1 MPFAWNLPYLSVFL
15 TMVTAILLSVIPG
28 AKRAYWLTVGVSA
41 AVTVMSLVFL
51 RFIVKA
57 DTAYAF
63 TMGKFPAPFGNEIRF
78 GPLQGLLAAVFGAV
92 MCLSLLGGRAELFG
106 DVDEKKMGLAC
117 VMLNMVLASL
127 LVLSYTNDAFTA
139 YVFIEISTIAACAL
153 VMIKDSG
160 PTLVATIRYLFMSLL
175 GSGLF
180 LFSII
185 LLYAITGH
193 LLMPQLH
200 DSVQKLMADGAY
212 TKVLALILAM
222 MTAGLGVK
230 SAMFPF
236 HRWLPDAHGTAT
248 TTSSAVLS
256 GLVVKGYAVLLIT
269 MYCRVFTLETVR
281 AFHIHDAVFA
291 LGFCGMILGSVMAL
305 RETHAKRMLAY
316 SSVAQLGYV
325 FMGLGLGTEA
335 GVAAALFQILA
346 HAFTKPLLFVS
357 VGRLA
362 AAVHHDKQLRALR
375 GTAWKAPL
383 AGIGFGIGALSMVG
397 IPLFGGFAAKVNF
410 STASIFTDQKTALTL
425 FVLAL
430 SSVLNA
436 LYYIPALINIWSDR
450 REAALPA
457 ATKPERDAS
466 AAAAIALLAGGVLF
480 LGVCFAPVM
489 DIIVRGLELM

>member
-1 MPFAWNLPYLSVFL
+1 MPFAWNLPFLSVFL
-15 TMVTAILLSVIPG
+15 VMITAILLSVIPG
-28 AKRAYWLTVGVSA
+28 AKRAYWITVCVSA
-41 AVTVMSLVFL
+41 AVTVMSLCFL
-51 RFIVKA
+51 RFIVRA
-57 DTAYAF
+57 DASYAF

-78 GPLQGLLAAVFGAV
+78 GPLQGLLASVFGAV
-92 MCLSLLGGRAELFG
+92 MCLSLLGGRAELFE
-106 DVDEKKMGLAC
+106 DVDPKKMGLAC
-117 VMLNMVLASL
+117 VMLNMILASL
-127 LVLSYTNDAFTA
+127 QILTYTNDAFTA

-160 PTLVATIRYLFMSLL
+160 STLVATIRYLFMSLL

-200 DSVQKLMADGAY
+200 DSVSMLMADGSY
-212 TKVLALILAM
+212 TRVLALLLGM

-281 AFHIHDAVFA
+281 AFHIHDAVFV

-335 GVAAALFQILA
+335 GIAAAVFQILA
-346 HAFTKPLLFVS
+346 HAFAKPLLFVS

-362 AAVHHDKQLRALR
+362 STAHHEKQLRALR
-375 GTAWKAPL
+375 GAAWNCPL
-383 AGIGFGIGALSMVG
+383 AGFGFGIGALSMVG

-410 STASIFTDQKTALTL
+410 STASLFGDTKIALTL

-436 LYYIPALINIWSDR
+436 LYYIPAVINIWSEKEPDTQR
-450 REAALPA
+450 AKKDPT
-457 ATKPERDAS
+457 AT
-466 AAAAIALLAGGVLF
+466 AAIIGLACGVLF
-480 LGVCFAPVM
+480 LGLCFTPVM
-489 DIIVRGLELM
+489 RIIVRGLELM

>member
-1 MPFAWNLPYLSVFL
+1 MPFVWNLPYFCVFAA
-15 TMVTAILLSVIPG
+15 MIAAILLSADTNPR
-28 AKRAYWLTVGVSA
+28 RAYV
-41 AVTVMSLVFL
+41 VTVLVAAGCTAASLVFL
-51 RFIVKA
+51 RYIIKA
-57 DTAYAF
+57 DASYAF
-63 TMGKFPAPFGNEIRF
+63 TMGKFPAPFGNEIKF
-78 GPLQGLLAAVFGAV
+78 GPLQGLLASVFSAV
-92 MCLSLLGGRAELFG
+92 MCLSLLGGRAELFE

-127 LVLSYTNDAFTA
+127 LILSYTNDAFTA

-153 VMIKDSG
+153 VMIKDTG

-193 LLMPQLH
+193 LLMPQLNE
-200 DSVQKLMADGAY
+200 SIAKLMASGNY
-212 TKVLALILAM
+212 NRVLAMLLGM

-230 SAMFPF
+230 AAMFPF

-269 MYCRVFTLETVR
+269 MYCRVFTLDTVR
-281 AFHIHDAVFA
+281 AFHVNDAVFV
-291 LGFCGMILGSVMAL
+291 LGFCGMILGSVQAI

-325 FMGLGLGTEA
+325 FMGIGLGTPE
-335 GVAAALFQILA
+335 GIAAACFQILI

-362 AAVHHDKQLRALR
+362 STVHHDKQLRALR
-375 GTAWKAPL
+375 GTARWHRL
-383 AGIGFGIGALSMVG
+383 RHRRTLH
-397 IPLFGGFAAKVNF
+397 GGH
-410 STASIFTDQKTALTL
+410 
-425 FVLAL
+425 
-430 SSVLNA
+430 
-436 LYYIPALINIWSDR
+436 PALRRLCREGELRHRLRLYGHQDR
-450 REAALPA
+450 PDPRGAGDFLGAEC
-457 ATKPERDAS
+457 
-466 AAAAIALLAGGVLF
+466 ALLHPDRYQHLERPEGGRH
-480 LGVCFAPVM
+480 G
-489 DIIVRGLELM
+489 

>member
-1 MPFAWNLPYLSVFL
+1 
-15 TMVTAILLSVIPG
+15 
-28 AKRAYWLTVGVSA
+28 
-41 AVTVMSLVFL
+41 
-51 RFIVKA
+51 
-57 DTAYAF
+57 
-63 TMGKFPAPFGNEIRF
+63 
-78 GPLQGLLAAVFGAV
+78 
-92 MCLSLLGGRAELFG
+92 MCLSLLGGRAELFE
-106 DVDEKKMGLAC
+106 DIDPKKMGLAC
-117 VMLNMVLASL
+117 VMFNMVLASL
-127 LVLSYTNDAFTA
+127 QILTYTNDAFTA

-180 LFSII
+180 LFSVV

-200 DSVQKLMADGAY
+200 DSVSMLMADGSY
-212 TKVLALILAM
+212 TKVLALLLGM

-281 AFHIHDAVFA
+281 AFHMHDAVFA

-325 FMGLGLGTEA
+325 FMGIGLGTEA
-335 GVAAALFQILA
+335 GVAAAVFQILA
-346 HAFTKPLLFVS
+346 HAFAKPLLFVS

-362 AAVHHDKQLRALR
+362 STTHHDKQLRALR
-375 GTAWKAPL
+375 GSAWKTPL
-383 AGIGFGIGALSMVG
+383 AGFGFGIGALSMVG

-410 STASIFTDQKTALTL
+410 STASLFSDSKVALTL

-436 LYYIPALINIWSDR
+436 LYYIPALINIWSEKRPD
-450 REAALPA
+450 A
-457 ATKPERDAS
+457 ERAKKDPT
-466 AAAAIALLAGGVLF
+466 AAAAIITLALGVLL
-480 LGVCFAPVM
+480 LGVCFTPVM
-489 DIIVRGLELM
+489 NLIVRGLELL

>member
-1 MPFAWNLPYLSVFL
+1 MPFAWNLPYLSVLL
-15 TMVTAILLSVIPG
+15 TMITAILLSVLPG

-41 AVTVMSLVFL
+41 AVTLLSLAFLVF
-51 RFIVKA
+51 IVRA

-63 TMGKFPAPFGNEIRF
+63 PMGKFPAPFGNEIRF
-78 GPLQGLLAAVFGAV
+78 GPLQGLFAAVFAAV
-92 MCLSLLGGRAELFG
+92 MCLSLLGGRAELFE

-117 VMLNMVLASL
+117 VMFNMVLASL

-139 YVFIEISTIAACAL
+139 YVFIEISTISACAL

-160 PTLVATIRYLFMSLL
+160 PTLVATVRYLFMSLL

-180 LFSII
+180 LFSVI

-193 LLMPQLH
+193 LLMPQLTE
-200 DSVQKLMADGAY
+200 SVAKLTAAGSY
-212 TKVLALILAM
+212 RRVLALILAM
-222 MTAGLGVK
+222 MTAGLGIK
-230 SAMFPF
+230 AAMFPF

-269 MYCRVFTLETVR
+269 MYCRVFTLDTVR
-281 AFHIHDAVFA
+281 SFHIHDAVFA
-291 LGFCGMILGSVMAL
+291 LGFGGMILGSVMAL

-316 SSVAQLGYV
+316 SSVAQLGYI
-325 FMGLGLGTEA
+325 FMGVGLGTPA
-335 GVAAALFQILA
+335 GVAAACFQILA

-362 AAVHHDKQLRALR
+362 STVGHDKQLRALR
-375 GTAWKAPL
+375 GSAWSCPL
-383 AGIGFGIGALSMVG
+383 AGLGFGIGALSMVG
-397 IPLFGGFAAKVNF
+397 IPLFAGFTAKVNF
-410 STASIFTDQKTALTL
+410 STASIFADEKIALTL

-436 LYYIPALINIWSDR
+436 LYYLPALINIWSDR
-450 REAALPA
+450 KEDAARA
-457 ATKPERDAS
+457 ERDAGAS
-466 AAAAIALLAGGVLF
+466 AALVLLACGVLL
-480 LGVCFAPVM
+480 LGLAFSPVM
-489 DIIVRGLELM
+489 EIITRGLELM

>member
-15 TMVTAILLSVIPG
+15 TMVTAILLSVLPG
-28 AKRAYWLTVGVSA
+28 AKRAYWITVSVSA
-41 AVTVMSLVFL
+41 IVAGMSLAFLVF
-51 RFIVKA
+51 IANA
-57 DTAYAF
+57 DASYAF
-63 TMGKFPAPFGNEIRF
+63 TMGKFPAPFGNEIKF
-78 GPLQGLLAAVFGAV
+78 GPLQGIFAYVFSTV
-92 MCLSLLGGRAELFG
+92 MCLSLLGGREELFE
-106 DVDEKKMGLAC
+106 DVDPKKMGLAC
-117 VMLNMVLASL
+117 VMFNMVLASL

-160 PTLVATIRYLFMSLL
+160 PTLVATVRYLFMSLL

-180 LFSII
+180 LFSVI

-193 LLMPQLH
+193 LLMPQLTE
-200 DSVQKLMADGAY
+200 SVQKLMAEGSY
-212 TKVLALILAM
+212 TKVLALLLGM

-248 TTSSAVLS
+248 
-256 GLVVKGYAVLLIT
+256 AVLLIT
-269 MYCRVFTLETVR
+269 MYVRVFTLDTVR

-291 LGFCGMILGSVMAL
+291 LGFCGMILGSVMAI

-325 FMGLGLGTEA
+325 FMGIGLGTPA
-335 GVAAALFQILA
+335 GVAAACFQILA

-362 AAVHHDKQLRALR
+362 STVGHDKQLRALR
-375 GTAWKAPL
+375 GTAWSCPL
-383 AGIGFGIGALSMVG
+383 AGLGFGVGALSMVG

-410 STASIFTDQKTALTL
+410 STSAIFGDEKIALTL
-425 FVLAL
+425 GVLAL
-430 SSVLNA
+430 SSILNA
-436 LYYIPALINIWSDR
+436 LYYIPALINIWSEKNPNAKDA
-450 REAALPA
+450 EKDYT
-457 ATKPERDAS
+457 AT
-466 AAAAIALLAGGVLF
+466 AAIVLLAAGVLY
-480 LGVCFAPVM
+480 LGLRFTPVM
-489 DIIVRGLELM
+489 DLIVRGLALM